1 MNKIY
6 KLFDEQFAL
15 DLFKKEVLPLYPDFF
30 DIKRIKIFA
39 PKKNIW
45 HRTYHVVIEYRT
57 TLITKEGRE
66 KRLPIF
72 CSAHSDEP
80 RKNVFKAMKYL
91 WENSFANSFLT
102 TPRPLFYS
110 DYFRGTFYRGVEGH
124 NLYNYIRE
132 GKKKEVD
139 EIIPKAAKWFAKLHG
154 PETKGAPNF
163 NISNSRI
170 KTVIPGVKH
179 ILREVK
185 SNYPDYY
192 DFYQKAYKI
201 FIENEEEFLKST
213 KKRWLIHGDAHPE
226 NIIKVSQRRIA
237 AIDFTDICLS
247 DFARDL
253 GCFTQQLEFMIMRKI
268 QDKEY
273 AAKTKKL
280 FLDSYLENVEIELDD
295 DLKMRIDNYYNWT
308 AIRTATFFLTKDNP
322 EPERADP
329 LIEKVRENLNI

>member
-6 KLFDEQFAL
+6 KLFDEQFVL
-15 DLFKKEVLPLYPDFF
+15 DLFKKEVLPQYPDFS
-30 DIKRIKIFA
+30 DIKRIKILA

-57 TLITKEGRE
+57 IFLTNDKKERQL
-66 KRLPIF
+66 RIF

-80 RKNVFKAMKYL
+80 RKNVYLALKFL
-91 WENSFANSFLT
+91 WEHNFSSSFLT

-110 DYFRGTFYRGVEGH
+110 DYFQGTFYRGVEGH

-132 GKKKEVD
+132 NKRREVND
-139 EIIPKAAKWFAKLHG
+139 IMPRAAQWFAKLHG
-154 PETKGAPNF
+154 LDNKEAPNF
-163 NISNSRI
+163 NVGNSQI
-170 KTVIPGVKH
+170 KTVVPGVKH
-179 ILREVK
+179 ILGEVK
-185 SNYPDYY
+185 SSYPDHYN
-192 DFYQKAYKI
+192 FYQKAYKI
-201 FIENEEEFLKST
+201 FIENEERFLKST

-237 AIDFTDICLS
+237 AIDFTDICLA

-253 GCFTQQLEFMIMRKI
+253 GCFLQQLEFMIMRKI

-273 AAKTKKL
+273 ADKTKKL
-280 FLDSYLENVEIELDD
+280 FLDNYFKSVKIELGE
-295 DLKMRIDNYYNWT
+295 DLKTRIDNYHNWT

-322 EPERADP
+322 EPERAEP
-329 LIEKVRENLNI
+329 LIEKVKKNLGI